1 MKIQNNYFW
10 VRMYD
15 VYHIASKT
23 DATITDTCDT
33 RDPNS
38 LVATSHSRGTKS
50 PCCRVRD
57 ALRQDNKSLTSFK
70 MVNFFVF
77 LPAVCL
83 LLSSMAVLWH
93 VTGLLQRALQ
103 GKAWSTLQV
112 IWETSQVYT
121 TVVY

>member
-1 MKIQNNYFW
+1 
-10 VRMYD
+10 MYD

-23 DATITDTCDT
+23 DVTITDTCDT

-38 LVATSHSRGTKS
+38 LVATSHSRGTTS

-57 ALRQDNKSLTSFK
+57 ALRQGNKSLTSFK
-70 MVNFFVF
+70 MVNFLVF

-93 VTGLLQRALQ
+93 VIGLLQRALQ